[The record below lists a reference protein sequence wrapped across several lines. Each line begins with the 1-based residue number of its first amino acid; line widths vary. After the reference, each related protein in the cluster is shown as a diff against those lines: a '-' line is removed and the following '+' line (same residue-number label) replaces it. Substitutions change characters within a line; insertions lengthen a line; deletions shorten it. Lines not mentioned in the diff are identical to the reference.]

1 MGLPILG
8 AVPHIKGTMLTAS
21 SEGLAQ
27 LAEAFREL
35 RFAILHAHGSAGPL
49 VLSLSSPES
58 GDGKSMVAA
67 NLATVF
73 ADQGQRV
80 LLIDADVRRG
90 SLHRSLGLRRTP
102 GLTDY
107 LMGRLGLED
116 VTHKTETGFSVILS
130 GTRLQTGPELI
141 GSPAMAHLIRDMR
154 SKYSVIIVD
163 TPPLSAGVDAYVLA
177 TLTTNLLLV
186 LRTGVTDAQLA
197 EAKLALLDRLPVRV
211 LGALLN
217 DVPRSRA
224 YRYYSYASGYQ
235 PEDELLNALQITGA
249 NAETVSR

>member
-1 MGLPILG
+1 
-8 AVPHIKGTMLTAS
+8 
-21 SEGLAQ
+21 
-27 LAEAFREL
+27 
-35 RFAILHAHGSAGPL
+35 
-49 VLSLSSPES
+49 
-58 GDGKSMVAA
+58 MVAA

-73 ADQGQRV
+73 ADQGHRV

-107 LMGRLGLED
+107 LLGRCSLEQVIHTLD
-116 VTHKTETGFSVILS
+116 TGCAVILS

-141 GSPAMAHLIRDMR
+141 GSPAMAHLIRDVR

-163 TPPLSAGVDAYVLA
+163 TPPLTAGVDAYVLA
-177 TLTTNLLLV
+177 TLTQNLLLV
-186 LRTGVTDAQLA
+186 LRTGATDAQLA
-197 EAKLALLDRLPVRV
+197 EAKLSLLDRLPVRV

-217 DVPRSRA
+217 DVPRSRI

-235 PEDELLNALQITGA
+235 PEDEILSALEIA
-249 NAETVSR
+249 NASQEKAVR